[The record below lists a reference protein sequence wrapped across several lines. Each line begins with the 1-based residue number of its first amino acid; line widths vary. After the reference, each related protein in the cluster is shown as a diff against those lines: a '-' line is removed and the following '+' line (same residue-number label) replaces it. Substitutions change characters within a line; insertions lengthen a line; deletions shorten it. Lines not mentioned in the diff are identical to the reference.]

1 MQRHLYEHFDLQGH
15 LGFLNDVSVKL
26 IDKTDP
32 EDLTKREDYWIHP
45 LKSKHR
51 WYLML
56 KMVFRRNSL
65 YFASLIK
72 VMDGLYL
79 DNDFRTKCLSFYY
92 FYCYSCCLL
101 VFLLLFLVLLYCF
114 IYYYYIVLKYFL
126 VLFGYVRY
134 YFVKLLESPIIYVLD
149 VCIPFYVTF
158 YIYNFSIAV
167 LCSL

>member
-1 MQRHLYEHFDLQGH
+1 
-15 LGFLNDVSVKL
+15 
-26 IDKTDP
+26 
-32 EDLTKREDYWIHP
+32 
-45 LKSKHR
+45 
-51 WYLML
+51 ML

-114 IYYYYIVLKYFL
+114 IYCYYIVLKFFL
-126 VLFGYVRY
+126 ILFGYVRY
-134 YFVKLLESPIIYVLD
+134 YFVKLLESPIIYVLG
-149 VCIPFYVTF
+149 VFIPFYVTF

-167 LCSL
+167 LRSL

>member
-1 MQRHLYEHFDLQGH
+1 MQKHLCEHFDLQGH

-26 IDKTDP
+26 IDKADP
-32 EDLTKREDYWIHP
+32 EDPTKREDYWIHP
-45 LKSKHR
+45 LKSKHH

-114 IYYYYIVLKYFL
+114 IYCYYIVLKFFL
-126 VLFGYVRY
+126 ILFGYVRY

-149 VCIPFYVTF
+149 VFIPFYVTF

-167 LCSL
+167 LRSL